1 TSGAPRSAGILY
13 RPEVGSARD
22 MEGVSPATRD
32 ERIANPEKP
41 GPKGAP
47 GYLSQHAA
55 TLTAALL

>member
-1 TSGAPRSAGILY
+1 SAGILY

-41 GPKGAP
+41 APKGAP
-47 GYLSQHAA
+47 RCSSPN
-55 TLTAALL
+55 